1 MNIAILG
8 AGNIAATMA
17 TTLQPL
23 KNVTCYAVASRD
35 KKRAQA
41 FADKFGFQVA
51 YGSYIDMLHDP
62 NVHLVYIATPHS
74 HHYETM
80 KLCVERH
87 KNILC
92 EKPITVNANQL
103 KEIKQLAKDNGVF
116 LAEALWPR
124 YMPSRKMINDILETK
139 VIGEPKMLTANLCF
153 VIHEHARLM
162 DKNLAGGALLDI
174 GIYGLNFALMFFGDD
189 IKKIDSSV
197 EFTETGVDGHEC
209 ITLRYNDGRMAVLTH
224 DIFSRSDE
232 RGVIYGSNG
241 YISVDYIL
249 NPQTI
254 DVYDIDGN
262 LIQHYNVPKQISG
275 YEYEMIECMKCV
287 EEGKLEAD
295 SIKLDESSRMME
307 IMDSIRKDWGLKY
320 PIE

>member
-1 MNIAILG
+1 MKWGFIATG
-8 AGNIAATMA
+8 PMAQTFVDTM
-17 TTLQPL
+17 
-23 KNVTCYAVASRD
+23 KNVKGAELYAVASRTIE
-35 KKRAQA
+35 KAEE
-41 FADKFGFQVA
+41 FASKNNFEKA
-51 YGSYIDMLHDP
+51 YGSYLELAQDP
-62 NVHLVYIATPHS
+62 NVEIIYIATPHS

-80 KLCVERH
+80 KLCVEHH